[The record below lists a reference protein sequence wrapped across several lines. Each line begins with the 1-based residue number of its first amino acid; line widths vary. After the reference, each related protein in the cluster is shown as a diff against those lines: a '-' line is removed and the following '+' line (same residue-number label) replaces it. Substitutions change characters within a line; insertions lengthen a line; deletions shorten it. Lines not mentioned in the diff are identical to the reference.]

1 MTNHNF
7 QHIFDQRNVAEEM
20 IVLEMTACHLS
31 LIFFSLN
38 AFGKIYIVRT
48 RDGENAE
55 KKETRII
62 GDNFIN
68 FILDWKF

>member
-1 MTNHNF
+1 
-7 QHIFDQRNVAEEM
+7 
-20 IVLEMTACHLS
+20 MTACYLS
-31 LIFFSLN
+31 LLFFSLN

-48 RDGENAE
+48 KDGENAE
-55 KKETRII
+55 NKETRISLA